1 MHCHTLGDVEAAA
14 LVAFPADT
22 LPKAKHEPHC
32 YRQTRAQRE
41 ALVDTL
47 PDRQRASEV
56 ETICKTRSDV
66 ETETQVHTETDT
78 LPDSHGKKLALIDTL
93 ADMYRWRRPETIHIT
108 LSDVQEQALFYT
120 LADTLQKTEE

>member
-1 MHCHTLGDVEAAA
+1 MHCHTLGNVDAAA
-14 LVAFPADT
+14 LVVFTADT

-32 YRQTRAQRE
+32 YRQTKAQRE

-56 ETICKTRSDV
+56 GTICKTQSDV
-66 ETETQVHTETDT
+66 ETETQLHTRTDT

-93 ADMYRWRRPETIHIT
+93 ADMYRWLRPKPMHVT
-108 LSDVQEQALFYT
+108 LGDVQAQALFNT
-120 LADTLQKTEE
+120 LADTLQKMEE

>member
-1 MHCHTLGDVEAAA
+1 MHCHTLGDVEATA